1 MQECVAVLDL
11 KHLTDA
17 HPDDARSVNTSALVD
32 RDRLGRDRRLRK
44 RALEFYKDIGQTTV
58 DICDDGFLDNS
69 FACVDPGTHRIDAH
83 PDDWITGQLS
93 AEMNMPL
100 DCSGIAL
107 CSSQTGLAARR
118 QDDSE
123 QITRER

>member
-17 HPDDARSVNTSALVD
+17 HPDDARNVDTSALGD

-44 RALEFYKDIGQTTV
+44 RALEVYKDIGQATV

-69 FACVDPGTHRIDAH
+69 FACVDPGTRRMDAH
-83 PDDWITGQLS
+83 AEDWVTGQLS
-93 AEMNMPL
+93 AETNM
-100 DCSGIAL
+100 
-107 CSSQTGLAARR
+107 T
-118 QDDSE
+118 
-123 QITRER
+123 